1 MFAVVEGEEPS
12 VPAGSPTGAL
22 GQDNEVLVVDRHCR
36 DDRLAPTHQV
46 VTGTGVEA
54 AADYLAANEAMQAEV
69 AGMWLWVE
77 MTLGRKRSTRRP
89 V

>member
-12 VPAGSPTGAL
+12 VPAGSRTVPL
-22 GQDNEVLVVDRHCR
+22 GQDNEVPVVDRHCR

-54 AADYLAANEAMQAEV
+54 HNLAADEAMQAEV
-69 AGMWLWVE
+69 AGMW
-77 MTLGRKRSTRRP
+77 RP
-89 V
+89 GGSSRQAPV